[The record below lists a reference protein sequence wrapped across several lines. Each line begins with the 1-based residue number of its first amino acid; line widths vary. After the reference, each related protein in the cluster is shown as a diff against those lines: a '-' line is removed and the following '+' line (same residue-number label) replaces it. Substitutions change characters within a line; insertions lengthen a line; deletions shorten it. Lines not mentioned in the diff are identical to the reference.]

1 MKHKDEMFCFTQNE
15 KKNLTEYLIEN
26 KFHGFEIFCK
36 NIKILLFKQKQIDIE
51 YIFDFFSRCKF
62 AYYPTQQNK

>member
-51 YIFDFFSRCKF
+51 YIFDFFFSLQICILPNTTK
-62 AYYPTQQNK
+62 